1 MRQRFVTFLVF
12 GVLLI
17 GIGEWDLRSHK
28 IGTLSKLNDF
38 WLEFCA
44 GNAGDRL
51 KNPAIS
57 LIRID
62 DGYEPLRVGV
72 DETVPDDGKLSRLDF
87 ATILGFVAKLN
98 PRSVVFLPTPAFDE
112 TLVLNQTDVVPLKDA
127 AMQLPKLTVASTIS
141 NDGEQAKEAKP
152 LNYPSL
158 KLAGDAASLLTFTRT
173 VTYPDAQILEN
184 GIPAFKS
191 IESARDLI
199 SDKAIRIPLVAKRGD
214 QIIPS
219 VILAAV
225 ANHAGVALDQITVD
239 LEGKNLVIRIGETYS
254 VPIAPDGTLL
264 LPPYSGISQ
273 SMKSLNADDSGEMKE
288 TYHFTTLTVDE
299 LAYTGG
305 KEDEVA
311 KRILANFQSKFES
324 LKDNLVVI
332 GFDRTADRR
341 LNTAKGVVLSETTA
355 LARAM
360 AVIQS
365 GRYIHW
371 WPSWARWAS
380 ILAVVVLASIL
391 FKLPRRKF
399 LPLSFVAALIFF
411 TAHVMIFSAT
421 LSWTPPF
428 VTLSLFGLMMLLG
441 ILIPNRDIPKEAPKT
456 EA

>member
-17 GIGEWDLRSHK
+17 GIGEWDLRSRK
-28 IGTLSKLNDF
+28 ITTFSKLNDF

-72 DETVPDDGKLSRLDF
+72 DESVPDDGKLSRLDF

-98 PRSVVFLPTPAFDE
+98 PRSVVFLPTPSFDE
-112 TLVLNQTDVVPLKDA
+112 SLVLNQTDVVPLKDA

-141 NDGEQAKEAKP
+141 NDGEEAKETRQ
-152 LNYPSL
+152 LNYPAL
-158 KLAGDAASLLTFTRT
+158 KLEGDAGTILSFTRT
-173 VTYPDAQILEN
+173 VAYPDAQILEN
-184 GIPAFKS
+184 GTPAFRS

-199 SDKAIRIPLVAKRGD
+199 SEKAIRIPLVAKRGN
-214 QIIPS
+214 QLIPS
-219 VILAAV
+219 VVLAAV
-225 ANHAGVALDQITVD
+225 ANHAGVALDQISV
-239 LEGKNLVIRIGETYS
+239 NLAERAPVIRIGEIYS
-254 VPIAPDGTLL
+254 VPIEADGTLL

-273 SMKSLNADDSGEMKE
+273 SMKSTTRDASGEVKE

-311 KRILANFQSKFES
+311 KRILASFQSKFES

-341 LNTAKGVVLSETTA
+341 LTTAKGEVLSETTA

-365 GRYIHW
+365 GRYIHT

-380 ILAVVVLASIL
+380 VVAVVVLASIL
-391 FKLPRRKF
+391 FKLPRKKF
-399 LPLSFVAALIFF
+399 LPLCFVAALIFF

-421 LSWTPPF
+421 LFWTPPF
-428 VTLSLFGLMMLLG
+428 VMMSLFGLMMLLG
-441 ILIPNRDIPKEAPKT
+441 VVIPNRDVPKEAPKT
-456 EA
+456 ES